1 MLTHLPVTL
10 TATQENMD
18 LFTLTLAW
26 LEHTVTVLGHNTGQP
41 HSFKTTGDRI
51 TNTHTSVGSHKPYIH
66 THTPSHTSH
75 AHTHTHTPAQAS

>member
-26 LEHTVTVLGHNTGQP
+26 LDHTVTVLGHTLDSLILSRQQEIE
-41 HSFKTTGDRI
+41 SQTY
-51 TNTHTSVGSHKPYIH
+51 THL
-66 THTPSHTSH
+66 
-75 AHTHTHTPAQAS
+75 